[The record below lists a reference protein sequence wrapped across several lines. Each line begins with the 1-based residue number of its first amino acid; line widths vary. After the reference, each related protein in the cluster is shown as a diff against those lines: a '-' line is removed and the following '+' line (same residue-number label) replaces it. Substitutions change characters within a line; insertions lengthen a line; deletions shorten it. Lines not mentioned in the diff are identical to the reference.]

1 MRLVAAQKAILR
13 RRGQVSN
20 RGGTAASLL
29 LGLLAGALWAT
40 PGWSITVWMSDES
53 GFDFHDGP
61 YATNEIVYISG
72 EWDQYDFPCALGD
85 VYMVPNTGAPWDAT
99 RGIGGYV
106 AKKPIQGCAGAGA
119 FYGAIL
125 YLPPPPLPLG
135 EFDIVMDENQDGIY
149 QYGTDYVLGMGSSCA
164 FRVIDQTLEQR
175 VDVAGIKAK
184 AADEAHSWRFMAWG
198 TRISLTCLSL
208 ATTAYTAAN
217 LLAVTG
223 SRVVGF
229 GYAAIGVGGLFGSY
243 AMSYDGVDM
252 MIYNKFVW
260 QAGMQTA
267 SVHQAVADDPP
278 DPAYT
283 ELVVLDP
290 LGYVEEEAS
299 EPTLNLAIRL
309 RNRAEEEG
317 SLATGFR
324 RSYEKFLG
332 AEADAS
338 YGWARLHARAAQE
351 YADLLVGRL
360 SATASVIDSLEAAGA
375 TAGWADKMWV
385 ADSARALQQRVAS
398 QGFFPS
404 ELDSMYATGLD
415 TAEIDS
421 LQNEITGTD
430 LSALES
436 GSLGAWLDSLR
447 AETVGA
453 TAYYESVSV
462 DLTGVLQELQQ
473 SWIGHP
479 LAVITGETTV
489 EEGGT
494 LGLSGASSID
504 PDSLPLDLT
513 WDLDADGSFDDGAG
527 PAVAFSRNA
536 SGDYRVGLR
545 VANTS
550 GLCDVAYRFIRVTEV
565 NRMPGFTS
573 TLPGPAYLRLVRGA
587 TQVFSV
593 STSDADGDPVVAH
606 WSLDGEEGAT
616 GNDWSYATA
625 FADVG
630 RHHVQVR
637 LDDGSP
643 FSSDNFYVW
652 RVDVQPDTEVIP
664 ESVVSRGFWLSPGEP
679 NPFRSQAT
687 LRFSVER
694 AGQVEL
700 GVYDARGRR
709 VATLVAAYLEPG
721 VYRATWNGL
730 LAGGGQAPQGIYF
743 VRLVA
748 GKRNAATRLT
758 RIR

>member
-1 MRLVAAQKAILR
+1 MRLVAAHTAVLR
-13 RRGQVSN
+13 RRDRTSRLR
-20 RGGTAASLL
+20 RGAST
-29 LGLLAGALWAT
+29 LLAGLFTGALWAA
-40 PGWSITVWMSDES
+40 PGWSISVWMSDES

-61 YATNEIVYISG
+61 YATNEVVYISG
-72 EWDQYDFPCALGD
+72 EWDQYDFPCPIGD

-99 RGIGGYV
+99 RGIGGHV
-106 AKKPIQGCAGAGA
+106 AKKPVQGCAGAGA

-125 YLPPPPLPLG
+125 ELPPLPLG

-149 QYGTDYVLGMGSSCA
+149 QYGTDYVLGMGTSCA
-164 FRVIDQTLEQR
+164 FRVIDHTLDQR

-184 AADEAHSWRFMAWG
+184 AAEEAHSWRVVAWG
-198 TRISLTCLSL
+198 TRISMTCLSL

-223 SRVVGF
+223 SRIVGF
-229 GYAAIGVGGLFGSY
+229 GYAAIAVGGMFKSY

-252 MIYNKFVW
+252 MIYDKFFC

-290 LGYVEEEAS
+290 LAYVEEEAS

-317 SLATGFR
+317 SVATGFR

-338 YGWARLHARAAQE
+338 YGWARLHARAAGE

-360 SATASVIDSLEAAGA
+360 SATAAVIDSLEAAGA
-375 TAGWADKMWV
+375 TAGWANKMWV
-385 ADSARALQQRVAS
+385 ADSARALQQRVAA
-398 QGFFPS
+398 QGFFPQ
-404 ELDSMYATGLD
+404 ELDSMQAAGLGA
-415 TAEIDS
+415 AEIDS
-421 LQNEITGTD
+421 LRNEITGTD
-430 LSALES
+430 LSGLET

-462 DLTGVLQELQQ
+462 HLSGVLEELQQ

-479 LAVITGETTV
+479 LAAITGETVV
-489 EEGGT
+489 EEGGM
-494 LGLSGASSID
+494 LGLSGAGSTD
-504 PDSLPLDLT
+504 PDSLLLDLT

-527 PAVAFSRNA
+527 PEVAFARSA
-536 SGDYRVGLR
+536 SGEYRVGLR
-545 VANTS
+545 VVNS
-550 GLCDVAYRFIRVTEV
+550 NGLWDVAYRFIRVTEV
-565 NRMPGFTS
+565 NRMPGFAS
-573 TLPGPAYLRLVRGA
+573 TLPGPAYLRLAQGA
-587 TQVFSV
+587 VQVFSV
-593 STSDADGDPVVAH
+593 SASDADGDPVVAH
-606 WSLDGEEGAT
+606 WFLDGGEVAT

-625 FADVG
+625 AQDAG
-630 RHHVQVR
+630 RHHVLVR

-643 FSSDNFYVW
+643 LSPDNFYVW
-652 RVDVQPDTEVIP
+652 RVDVQTGADVIP
-664 ESVVSRGFWLSPGEP
+664 ESAVSRGFWLSPGEP
-679 NPFRSQAT
+679 NPFSSQAT

-700 GVYDARGRR
+700 GIYDARGRR
-709 VATLVAAYLEPG
+709 VANLVAAYLEPG
-721 VYRATWNGL
+721 VYRVTWNGL
-730 LAGGGQAPQGIYF
+730 LAGGGRAPQGIYF
-743 VRLVA
+743 ARLVA
-748 GKRNAATRLT
+748 GERDATTRLT